1 VTELKVIF
9 ADVGQGDCSLL
20 QLPDGRFML
29 IDIMRCPGEG
39 IDVFKLL
46 DEVLPDGSDGRKR
59 LDILVITHAHDDH
72 ITGIGDLYERYEI
85 EYLWVPQH
93 EDRKKVAKHFGDY
106 QKVVDEHPEDK
117 VLRPQGS
124 RTPLNEKDELYSLGE
139 GVEVR
144 CFSPPGYIEIDES
157 LTEEEAK
164 QKVHENCLVMR
175 ISYQDTAVMFTGD
188 SNVACWKR
196 IVEYYPD
203 EVEEDVLASNV
214 LHASHHGSRTFVK
227 DGGKDSEAWT
237 DALDEMAPGDIIV
250 SVGKDNRH
258 DHPHEDMM
266 DLYREAAGDG
276 GVHNTSEVGTIVA
289 TIDESDGLDVVADDS
304 YAEQYAWDDDED
316 GGDGDKGDNG
326 GGGGQA
332 RARKPP
338 AVPPPGFENTP
349 QRAPRR
355 ERYAAS

>member
-1 VTELKVIF
+1 MTEFKVVF
-9 ADVGQGDCSLL
+9 ADVGHGDCTLL

-29 IDIMRCPGEG
+29 IDVMRCPGQG
-39 IDVFKLL
+39 IDIFKLL
-46 DEVLPDGSDGRKR
+46 DDVLPDGADGRKK

-72 ITGIGDLYERYEI
+72 ITGIGDLYERYQVD
-85 EYLWVPQH
+85 YLWVPQH
-93 EDRKKVAKHFGDY
+93 EDRKKVASHFGDY
-106 QKVVDEHPEDK
+106 ETVVDEHPEDK

-124 RTPLNEKDELYSLGE
+124 RTPLNEKDDLYDLGD
-139 GVEVR
+139 GVELR
-144 CFSPPGYIEIDES
+144 CFSPPGYIEIGES

-175 ISYQDTAVMFTGD
+175 ISYEGTAIMFTGD

-196 IVEYYPD
+196 IVDYYPD
-203 EVEEDVLASNV
+203 EVEDDVLSSPV

-227 DGGKDSEAWT
+227 DGGKASDAWT
-237 DALDEMAPGDIIV
+237 DALDEIAPDHVIV
-250 SVGKDNRH
+250 SFGEDNRH

-266 DLYREAAGDG
+266 DLYREVAGDD
-276 GVHNTSEVGTIVA
+276 GVHETADLGTVVA
-289 TIDESDGLDVVADDS
+289 TIEASGALTVSGDGS
-304 YAEQYAWDDDED
+304 YAEKYAWDED
-316 GGDGDKGDNG
+316 GDDDSEDDDDD

-338 AVPPPGFENTP
+338 AVPPPGYEKTP

-355 ERYAAS
+355 ERYASR